1 MTAKEYFGQVWNI
14 GKLIESDQR
23 KIAELESQMQRIKSG
38 DFAEKVQSSKTNKDI
53 LDTLIDKKNE
63 LIGKMLE
70 EMNTLTDLQLQMFEV
85 INSVPENNY
94 KLVLR
99 LRYIEC
105 MKWGEI
111 GKAMNYTER
120 RVKQLHGKALEAVV
134 IPQSFH

>member
-1 MTAKEYFGQVWNI
+1 MFREFTLRCMRYKECDIVTAKEYFGQVWNI

-70 EMNTLTDLQLQMFEV
+70 EMKERSEHKYDFLFDAALKKYD
-85 INSVPENNY
+85 ENY
-94 KLVLR
+94 
-99 LRYIEC
+99 
-105 MKWGEI
+105 M
-111 GKAMNYTER
+111 
-120 RVKQLHGKALEAVV
+120 
-134 IPQSFH
+134 